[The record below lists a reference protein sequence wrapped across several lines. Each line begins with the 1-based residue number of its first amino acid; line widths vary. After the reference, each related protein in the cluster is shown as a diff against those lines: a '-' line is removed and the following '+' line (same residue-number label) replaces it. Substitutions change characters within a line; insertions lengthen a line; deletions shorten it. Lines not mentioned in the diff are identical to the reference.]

1 MFRHNYISIF
11 KSLFFLSR
19 VDHLRIVRKILLFC
33 SLALVFFS
41 CKQSDE
47 ISVRENKIL
56 LNEVPKPDQSP
67 ETLFEF
73 KKVISLKK
81 KDDFLKAINKIID
94 HDLGYFIFDKSTSRI
109 MLFDHQGSFIRE
121 YGKLGEGP
129 GEFGSIYDFFI
140 INDLVYVF
148 SPANLSLFSFQI
160 NTGEFIAQ
168 SPFRVFAQRIVPISD
183 SEILVYVSNNPT
195 DTNFNVYRFD
205 LMGNKLQEYFPF
217 DPVKSYGIVGYTGF
231 LTSSY
236 EDEVFYCDPFGYQVF
251 KFNNE
256 SKDFEVEYEFGFVSE
271 EIKSDRENF
280 ERYTGSY
287 QLDPSNQVRFAGSLF
302 RKNRNFIITDM
313 TYDAKLQS
321 AIINLSNN
329 EVRILSKRVDSQLI
343 KFLKPPAIFNGENE
357 LVYLYDPETF
367 QNFPSDSSSPIL
379 NAINEYAEKF
389 SEDDLF
395 YLLTLKLNM

>member
-1 MFRHNYISIF
+1 MPLIKF
-11 KSLFFLSR
+11 KFNQNRKKLKKIGRVLICGFLFLSTLACQ
-19 VDHLRIVRKILLFC
+19 VEKKNDQNDFKVLLE
-33 SLALVFFS
+33 
-41 CKQSDE
+41 K
-47 ISVRENKIL
+47 
-56 LNEVPKPDQSP
+56 VPAPFQAP
-67 ETLFEF
+67 EELFEV
-73 KKVISLKK
+73 KSVVALKK
-81 KDDFLKAINKIID
+81 PDDFLKVINKIID
-94 HDLGYFIFDKSTSRI
+94 HELGYFVFDKSTSRI

-148 SPANLSLFSFQI
+148 SPANLALFSYQI
-160 NTGEFIAQ
+160 GTGEFVEQ
-168 SPFRVFAQRIVPISD
+168 SPLMVFAQRIVPISD
-183 SEILVYVSNNPT
+183 DEILVYVSNNPS

-205 LMGNKLQEYFPF
+205 LNGNKLQEYFPF
-217 DPVKSYGIVGYTGF
+217 DPVRSFAIVGYTGF
-231 LTSSY
+231 LISNDSG
-236 EDEVFYCDPFGYQVF
+236 EIFYCDPYGYQVF
-251 KFNNE
+251 KFNKE
-256 SKDFEVEYEFGFVSE
+256 TRDFDIAFEFGFVSE
-271 EIKSDRENF
+271 EIKNDRENF

-329 EVRILSKRVDSQLI
+329 EVKVLSKRVDSQFI
-343 KFLKPPAIFNGENE
+343 KFLKPPAIFNEDNE

-367 QNFPSDSSSPIL
+367 QDFPSDSSSPIF

-389 SEDDLF
+389 SEDDIY
-395 YLLTLKLNM
+395 YLLVLKLKM

>member
-1 MFRHNYISIF
+1 MFRYNYISIF
-11 KSLFFLSR
+11 KFLFFLSR
-19 VDHLRIVRKILLFC
+19 VDHLKISRNILLFC
-33 SLALVFFS
+33 ALTLIFFS

-47 ISVRENKIL
+47 ISVPEHKIL

-94 HDLGYFIFDKSTSRI
+94 HELGYFIFDKSTSRL

-140 INDLVYVF
+140 IDDLIYVF

-168 SPFRVFAQRIVPISD
+168 SPLSVFAQRIVPISD

-205 LMGNKLQEYFPF
+205 LRGNKLQEYFPF

-231 LTSSY
+231 LTSTY
-236 EDEVFYCDPFGYQVF
+236 EDEVFYCDPFGYKVF
-251 KFNNE
+251 KFNKE
-256 SKDFEVEYEFGFVSE
+256 SKDFDVAYEFGFVSD
-271 EIKSDRENF
+271 EIKTDRENF

-287 QLDPSNQVRFAGSLF
+287 QLDPSNQVRFVGSLF

-313 TYDAKLQS
+313 TYDAKLQT

-329 EVRILSKRVDSQLI
+329 EEKILSKRVDSQLI
-343 KFLKPPAIFNGENE
+343 KFLKPPASFNDDNE
-357 LVYLYDPETF
+357 LIYLYDPETF
-367 QNFPSDSSSPIL
+367 QDLPNDSSSPIFSG
-379 NAINEYAEKF
+379 INEYAKKF
-389 SEDDLF
+389 SEDDLY
-395 YLLTLKLNM
+395 YLLILKLKM